1 MSENQPG
8 PIHSNPLPGPDAARD
23 IDGEM
28 QTRIAD
34 APFHLS
40 QEPVTAEAAQNG
52 FSSSGGAP
60 PAPAYEH
67 LGELPTSY
75 GTQSVYLVAYDPRQL
90 FAYWDLAPSEGTGKK
105 YSLHICHPNGEIESK
120 VDILPNEAGRYL
132 AASRP
137 NGTYYVE
144 LGAYSRNGV
153 WQPVASS
160 GRVTLPAEGLAGETE
175 PKFATL
181 PFHLSFQRLMELI
194 EGAMGSKED
203 LTAALARLQRGE
215 RPAVSSLL
223 GALSHLSGEQI
234 HTLEMILGEKFAMD
248 SEAGIR
254 LIGQGQFFRDK
265 QEVLSSFGHG
275 RDASAGSAG
284 GSEALSSGGAFGSE
298 SLSSATLGAG
308 GSETLSSSAFSSEV
322 NLKPLSSETFSSFT
336 GKMGSET
343 VSSFS
348 GGFGNDSLSSWGGLS
363 SENLASFAGGLSSET
378 LASGGFGSESLLSL
392 LAGMSS
398 ESLSSFFAAFA
409 GGSEALSSGMHAG
422 PSSEAWRLAGGQG
435 VSSDE
440 RLSSDR
446 AAMFL
451 HAVESNLEVLGSLF
465 SHGFSSVEFSPSSNG
480 SSGGLGGP
488 GGGGGSSESVAK
500 KKSLW

>member
-8 PIHSNPLPGPDAARD
+8 PIHLNPQPGPVTARD

-28 QTRIAD
+28 QTHIAD

-40 QEPVTAEAAQNG
+40 QEPVTSEVAPSGYSN
-52 FSSSGGAP
+52 GGAQ

-67 LGELPTSY
+67 LGELPASY

-90 FAYWDLAPSEGTGKK
+90 FAYWDLDPTEGTGKK

-120 VDILPNEAGRYL
+120 VDILPTEAGRYL
-132 AASRP
+132 AAARP
-137 NGTYYVE
+137 NGTYHVE
-144 LGAYSRNGV
+144 LGTYSRNGV

-194 EGAMGSKED
+194 EGAMGSKEN

-275 RDASAGSAG
+275 GEASASGAG
-284 GSEALSSGGAFGSE
+284 ASELLSSSETFGSE
-298 SLSSATLGAG
+298 SMSSATLGMSGSEARLAAG
-308 GSETLSSSAFSSEV
+308 GLGSESLTSSALSSEV
-322 NLKPLSSETFSSFT
+322 TLKPLSSETL
-336 GKMGSET
+336 
-343 VSSFS
+343 SSFS
-348 GGFGNDSLSSWGGLS
+348 GGMGSQTISSFSGGLGNDSLSSWGGLS
-363 SENLASFAGGLSSET
+363 SETLS
-378 LASGGFGSESLLSL
+378 SGGFGSESLLSL
-392 LAGMSS
+392 LAGLSS

-409 GGSEALSSGMHAG
+409 GGSETLSSGMHAG
-422 PSSEAWRLAGGQG
+422 PSSEAWRLAGGQSFSG
-435 VSSDE
+435 GDL
-440 RLSSDR
+440 LSSDR
-446 AAMFL
+446 ATMFL
-451 HAVESNLEVLGSLF
+451 HAVENNLEVLSSLF
-465 SHGFSSVEFSPSSNG
+465 SHSFSSLDSGSNG
-480 SSGGLGGP
+480 NSGSLGGLGGN
-488 GGGGGSSESVAK
+488 SESVAK